1 MARALFAR
9 QISICLFPEYS
20 LNNVKEQAYKK
31 KRGKKKGNVHAHKQF
46 VLGTVKYNYT
56 IIRIGLEEAKKT
68 LPFLLLIIIIRT
80 LEEVL
85 RISSSNVAL
94 WRPYRP

>member
-20 LNNVKEQAYKK
+20 LNNEKEQAYKK
-31 KRGKKKGNVHAHKQF
+31 KKEKKRNVHAHKQF

-94 WRPYRP
+94 WRPHRP